1 MNSQT
6 KQTPHSTVR
15 YTQTVTQM
23 RIQENLRNGA
33 AIHVHKT
40 VTMAIPM
47 NNRSFLCV
55 SANEMNEC
63 NVENLCYSKLADS
76 NGCMCLLESIAS
88 QSIVWTKT
96 IFSQMACNLNISSSN
111 FIKFN
116 EFQIKLFAQIIISNK
131 FFVIREYT

>member
-1 MNSQT
+1 
-6 KQTPHSTVR
+6 
-15 YTQTVTQM
+15 M

-47 NNRSFLCV
+47 NNRSFFRV

-76 NGCMCLLESIAS
+76 NVCMCLLESIAS
-88 QSIVWTKT
+88 QSIV
-96 IFSQMACNLNISSSN
+96 
-111 FIKFN
+111 
-116 EFQIKLFAQIIISNK
+116 
-131 FFVIREYT
+131 